1 MSDTKI
7 LRKHQRRVVS
17 LDLKTKN
24 RLDLLRFEYG
34 KHVGR
39 TYTIN
44 EFVNMALDK
53 FEMIVRPT
61 VVRS

>member
-7 LRKHQRRVVS
+7 LRKHQRRTIS

-24 RLDLLRFEYG
+24 RLDLLRSEYG

-44 EFVNMALDK
+44 DFINMALDK
-53 FEMIVRPT
+53 FEMIVRPK
-61 VVRS
+61 VERL